1 MGLESEQGHDTDW
14 FRAGTEI
21 RAQEYVLGVLQ
32 GQKVDWFGEG
42 PRRCAQDHL
51 QAASSS
57 ACPSLVQRGDRYV
70 GSG

>member
-32 GQKVDWFGEG
+32 GQKVDSFGEG
-42 PRRCAQDHL
+42 PRRWLRTICRWLRQVIAP
-51 QAASSS
+51 A
-57 ACPSLVQRGDRYV
+57 
-70 GSG
+70 